1 MWVVTSQKTERLTL
15 DGVSTTLS
23 RAATGTRRDGDVVV
37 DVGEDGVG
45 RGEAPEV
52 SPLLRAEDGRVG
64 EATRD
69 AAPVEDDRD
78 SPTTS
83 GWFASR
89 GARVATAAVLGI
101 VVIGCVVGG
110 VTIRTISL
118 ATHDTSSGGGPPERA
133 HRHRAEGV
141 ADLPEVFVVTGEDAE
156 GPIGE
161 WLRVDEETKAAM
173 EAKARRK
180 IEKKKAK
187 AAAKLAKAA
196 GKAEPHRGHA
206 EAAVGEAQMV
216 KDLTLSSEDDA
227 AKLARYNEDKAFKNA
242 LETDAGGGMHGGH
255 HLVREDLEDAS
266 AVHVVEHPTTRAQRA
281 ELEAL
286 KKQEENMA
294 EVEQQEREWAR
305 QQRLE
310 AAREASAEASA
321 DASAGTGEGAPS
333 GEGASAKGGAFRVT
347 SRVGYSGEDAARDA
361 ARELAS

>member
-1 MWVVTSQKTERLTL
+1 MSSSMLAKM
-15 DGVSTTLS
+15 
-23 RAATGTRRDGDVVV
+23 
-37 DVGEDGVG
+37 GVG

-118 ATHDTSSGGGPPERA
+118 ATHGTRSGGGPPERA

-187 AAAKLAKAA
+187 AAAKLAKTA

-206 EAAVGEAQMV
+206 EAAVGEAQLV

-227 AKLARYNEDKAFKNA
+227 AKLAKYNEDKAFKNA
-242 LETDAGGGMHGGH
+242 LETDAGGGAARRPPPGARGPGGCQRRARRGAPHDARAARRARGAQETGGEHGG
-255 HLVREDLEDAS
+255 
-266 AVHVVEHPTTRAQRA
+266 
-281 ELEAL
+281 
-286 KKQEENMA
+286 
-294 EVEQQEREWAR
+294 
-305 QQRLE
+305 
-310 AAREASAEASA
+310 
-321 DASAGTGEGAPS
+321 G
-333 GEGASAKGGAFRVT
+333 
-347 SRVGYSGEDAARDA
+347 
-361 ARELAS
+361 

>member
-1 MWVVTSQKTERLTL
+1 MLAKM
-15 DGVSTTLS
+15 GVD
-23 RAATGTRRDGDVVV
+23 RGAAL
-37 DVGEDGVG
+37 
-45 RGEAPEV
+45 EV

-69 AAPVEDDRD
+69 TAPVEEDLD

-118 ATHDTSSGGGPPERA
+118 ATHGTSSGGGPPERA

-180 IEKKKAK
+180 NEKKKAK
-187 AAAKLAKAA
+187 AAAKLAKTA
-196 GKAEPHRGHA
+196 GKPHEPHRGHA
-206 EAAVGEAQMV
+206 EAAVGEAQLV

-242 LETDAGGGMHGGH
+242 LETDAGGGHAHTGT
-255 HLVREDLEDAS
+255 RELTLQYRRLQCEN
-266 AVHVVEHPTTRAQRA
+266 QRA
-281 ELEAL
+281 PLLPLRGGFKCVLTDNGIAGQRKNIIICRCRPAESRERQRRHTGLEERPVGSEL
-286 KKQEENMA
+286 
-294 EVEQQEREWAR
+294 
-305 QQRLE
+305 
-310 AAREASAEASA
+310 
-321 DASAGTGEGAPS
+321 
-333 GEGASAKGGAFRVT
+333 
-347 SRVGYSGEDAARDA
+347 YRDQGIFTLHKA
-361 ARELAS
+361 WNRSQLT